1 MSKLIELLKA
11 CLPELRSHKDRANA
25 YLNDAVDIYDLER
38 RMREIDRTGNE
49 FCGRS
54 LSVGMEGR

>member
-11 CLPELRSHKDRANA
+11 FLPELRSHKDRADA
-25 YLNDAVDIYDLER
+25 YLSDAADIYDLER

-54 LSVGMEGR
+54 LTLGMEGQ